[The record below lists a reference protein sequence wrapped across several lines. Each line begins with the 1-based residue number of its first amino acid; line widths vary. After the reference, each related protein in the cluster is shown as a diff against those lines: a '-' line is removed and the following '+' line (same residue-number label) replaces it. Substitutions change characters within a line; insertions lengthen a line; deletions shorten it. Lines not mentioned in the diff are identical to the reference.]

1 MNLATDRTLVLS
13 AYLFAVGTAAIT
25 LALPIVSDWHPLMQI
40 LLADVVATIAVFAF
54 SVFTG
59 NSSVYD
65 PYWSVAPVF
74 IAGWFI
80 YIAQDANTARQ
91 VIVTLVVLLW
101 AVRLTGNWLF
111 GWRGLGH
118 EDWRYVNL
126 RQQAGALWWPLSLAG
141 IHLFPTLI
149 VFIGCISLYPV
160 LVTGNQPLGWI
171 DAGAALVGLLS
182 VLLEYVADARLH
194 RFRAE
199 RATSSELL
207 TDGVWRWCRHPNYL
221 GEIGFWMSLF
231 LFAAAAGGGYLML
244 AAAGPAAMIALFTG
258 VSIPMIE
265 KKLLQDKPGYADYQ
279 ARSFALLPIPL
290 RRKTETSSRIP

>member
-1 MNLATDRTLVLS
+1 MNLARDRTLVLS
-13 AYLFAVGTAAIT
+13 AYLLAVGTAAIT
-25 LALPIVSDWHPLMQI
+25 LALPIVSDWHPLMQV
-40 LLADVVATIAVFAF
+40 LLADVVATIVVFAF

-80 YIAQDANTARQ
+80 YVAQDASTARQ

-171 DAGAALVGLLS
+171 DAVAALVGMSS

-194 RFRAE
+194 RFRTE

-207 TDGVWRWCRHPNYL
+207 TNGVWRWCRHPNYL
-221 GEIGFWMSLF
+221 GEIGFWICLF
-231 LFAAAAGGGYLML
+231 LFAVAAGGGYLLL
-244 AAAGPAAMIALFTG
+244 AAAGPVAMIALFTG

-290 RRKTETSSRIP
+290 RRKTETSPRIP